1 LSEAYIVNIGLSSV
15 GLIMTTALVLLGW
28 ALARWM
34 GWSVIVTVTAIVG
47 VVVLLGWLQVW
58 RAVARERRWLREGR
72 WPPDR
77 KQSSRGHRE

>member
-15 GLIMTTALVLLGW
+15 GLIMTAALVLLGW

-34 GWSVIVTVTAIVG
+34 GWSVIVTATAIVG

-77 KQSSRGHRE
+77 PKGAD